1 MTSHGKETKPR
12 PANTSKCK
20 LQDENI
26 TLGNVVGRLNLAR
39 EKMIANTAKKAA
51 ILEAL
56 NQVGNTHNVFSSGAK
71 KDPHGVIHEMDFMR
85 KSLKSQ
91 LKIEGHKTGDR
102 YSQLTSKKPDAG
114 KLGCS
119 VGKISSVVSGVG
131 SKRIDR
137 DKKYSRKEPR
147 ETTPLNTKK
156 HTTLNR
162 PQKNKPSVYSRYTTT
177 STPLISIDN
186 SCKDNSDMTIR
197 KNSQSKAYVSENL
210 SSREQSDSER
220 RSNIEFEMSN
230 CNEEI
235 FLSTCSDPE
244 NSGVGERK
252 MLPEEISCDEKEVL
266 NQFTD
271 PQLKESLQNIIKRR
285 KSSVRFVKSESGYEM
300 VNVEPKIGEWLEER
314 ADKYEEEQVPESVS
328 VAEVGDNSEIRSV
341 KSATP
346 RKVSVNQE
354 RVMSAATFA
363 SGVDRCQGPIT
374 SRQNRTRSR
383 KISRQEQGIISAR
396 RISSA
401 RSCTSSVSQMTQ
413 RTLSSPI
420 LRRRKVDLQTDETR
434 VIRPATAKG
443 YVPNLTSRKI
453 LRKVSAMSCPEIVR
467 KRDEAKTLA
476 QVNMFREF
484 LLMYSKVAAKNED
497 ELPGRK
503 PVRMMSQTPELV
515 IKSAIGQ
522 FLTRAFPSDESAEW
536 TGLNSQSKKERY
548 EEQQRSKL
556 LRIKICMKHLASVA

>member
-71 KDPHGVIHEMDFMR
+71 KDPRGVIYEMNFMR
-85 KSLKSQ
+85 KSLQSQ

-102 YSQLTSKKPDAG
+102 NSQLTSKKPDAG
-114 KLGCS
+114 RLGCS
-119 VGKISSVVSGVG
+119 AGKMSSVVSGVG

-137 DKKYSRKEPR
+137 DKKYCREEPR
-147 ETTPLNTKK
+147 ETPLNTKK

-186 SCKDNSDMTIR
+186 SCKDNSDMIIR

-300 VNVEPKIGEWLEER
+300 VNVEPKIGESLEER

-522 FLTRAFPSDESAEW
+522 FLTRAFPSDESEEW

>member
-71 KDPHGVIHEMDFMR
+71 KDPRGVIHEMNFMR
-85 KSLKSQ
+85 KSLQSQ

-102 YSQLTSKKPDAG
+102 NSQLTSKKPDAG
-114 KLGCS
+114 RLGCS
-119 VGKISSVVSGVG
+119 AGKMSSVVSGVG

-137 DKKYSRKEPR
+137 DKKYCREEPR
-147 ETTPLNTKK
+147 ETPLNTKK

-186 SCKDNSDMTIR
+186 SCKDNSDMIIR

-300 VNVEPKIGEWLEER
+300 VNVEPKIGESLEER

-354 RVMSAATFA
+354 RVMNAATFA

-522 FLTRAFPSDESAEW
+522 FLTRAFPSDESKEW

>member
-1 MTSHGKETKPR
+1 
-12 PANTSKCK
+12 
-20 LQDENI
+20 
-26 TLGNVVGRLNLAR
+26 
-39 EKMIANTAKKAA
+39 
-51 ILEAL
+51 
-56 NQVGNTHNVFSSGAK
+56 
-71 KDPHGVIHEMDFMR
+71 
-85 KSLKSQ
+85 
-91 LKIEGHKTGDR
+91 
-102 YSQLTSKKPDAG
+102 
-114 KLGCS
+114 
-119 VGKISSVVSGVG
+119 
-131 SKRIDR
+131 
-137 DKKYSRKEPR
+137 
-147 ETTPLNTKK
+147 
-156 HTTLNR
+156 
-162 PQKNKPSVYSRYTTT
+162 
-177 STPLISIDN
+177 
-186 SCKDNSDMTIR
+186 
-197 KNSQSKAYVSENL
+197 
-210 SSREQSDSER
+210 
-220 RSNIEFEMSN
+220 
-230 CNEEI
+230 
-235 FLSTCSDPE
+235 
-244 NSGVGERK
+244 
-252 MLPEEISCDEKEVL
+252 
-266 NQFTD
+266 
-271 PQLKESLQNIIKRR
+271 
-285 KSSVRFVKSESGYEM
+285 M
-300 VNVEPKIGEWLEER
+300 VNVEPKIGESLEER

-467 KRDEAKTLA
+467 KKDEAKTLA

-522 FLTRAFPSDESAEW
+522 FLTRAFPSDESEEW

>member
-71 KDPHGVIHEMDFMR
+71 KDPRGVIHEMNFMR
-85 KSLKSQ
+85 KSLQSQ

-102 YSQLTSKKPDAG
+102 NSQLTSKKPDAG
-114 KLGCS
+114 RLGCS
-119 VGKISSVVSGVG
+119 AGKMSSVVSGVG

-137 DKKYSRKEPR
+137 DKKYCREEPR
-147 ETTPLNTKK
+147 ETPLNTKK

-186 SCKDNSDMTIR
+186 SCKDNSDMIIR

-300 VNVEPKIGEWLEER
+300 VNVEPKIGESLEEK

-354 RVMSAATFA
+354 RVMNAATFA

-453 LRKVSAMSCPEIVR
+453 LRKVSAMSCPEVVR

-522 FLTRAFPSDESAEW
+522 FLTRAFPSDESKEW

>member
-51 ILEAL
+51 IMEAL

-71 KDPHGVIHEMDFMR
+71 KDPRGVIHEMNFMR
-85 KSLKSQ
+85 KSLQSQ

-102 YSQLTSKKPDAG
+102 NSQLTSKKPDAG
-114 KLGCS
+114 RLGCS
-119 VGKISSVVSGVG
+119 AGKMSSVVSGVG

-137 DKKYSRKEPR
+137 DKKYCREEPR
-147 ETTPLNTKK
+147 ETPLNTKK

-186 SCKDNSDMTIR
+186 SCKDNSDMIIR

-300 VNVEPKIGEWLEER
+300 VNVEPKIGESLEEK

-354 RVMSAATFA
+354 RVMNAATFA

-522 FLTRAFPSDESAEW
+522 FLTRAFPSDESKEW

>member
-71 KDPHGVIHEMDFMR
+71 KDPHGVIHEMNFMR
-85 KSLKSQ
+85 KSLQSQ

-102 YSQLTSKKPDAG
+102 NSQLTSKKPDAG
-114 KLGCS
+114 RLGCS
-119 VGKISSVVSGVG
+119 AGKISSVVSGVG

-137 DKKYSRKEPR
+137 DKKYCRKEPR
-147 ETTPLNTKK
+147 ETPLNTKK

-300 VNVEPKIGEWLEER
+300 VNVEPKIGESLEER

-374 SRQNRTRSR
+374 SRQNRTRSQ

-420 LRRRKVDLQTDETR
+420 LRRRKVDLQTDEAR

-522 FLTRAFPSDESAEW
+522 FLTRAFPSDESEEW

>member
-51 ILEAL
+51 IMEAL

-71 KDPHGVIHEMDFMR
+71 KDPRGVIHEMNFMR
-85 KSLKSQ
+85 KSLQSQ

-102 YSQLTSKKPDAG
+102 NSQLTSKKPDAG
-114 KLGCS
+114 RLGCS
-119 VGKISSVVSGVG
+119 AGKMSSVVSGVG

-137 DKKYSRKEPR
+137 DKKYCREEPR
-147 ETTPLNTKK
+147 ETPLNTKK

-186 SCKDNSDMTIR
+186 SCKDNSDMIIR

-300 VNVEPKIGEWLEER
+300 VNVEPKIGESLEEK

-354 RVMSAATFA
+354 RVMNAATFA

-522 FLTRAFPSDESAEW
+522 FLTRAFPSDESEEW

>member
-51 ILEAL
+51 IMEAL

-71 KDPHGVIHEMDFMR
+71 KDPRGVIHEMNFMR
-85 KSLKSQ
+85 KSLQSQ

-102 YSQLTSKKPDAG
+102 NSQLTSKKPDAG
-114 KLGCS
+114 RLGCS
-119 VGKISSVVSGVG
+119 AGKMSSVVSGVG

-137 DKKYSRKEPR
+137 DKKYCRKEPR
-147 ETTPLNTKK
+147 ETPLNTKK

-186 SCKDNSDMTIR
+186 SCKDNSDMIIR

-300 VNVEPKIGEWLEER
+300 VNVEPKIGESLEEK

-354 RVMSAATFA
+354 RVMNAATFA

-522 FLTRAFPSDESAEW
+522 FLTRAFPSDESEEW

>member
-51 ILEAL
+51 ILKAL

-71 KDPHGVIHEMDFMR
+71 KDPRGVIHEMNFMR
-85 KSLKSQ
+85 KSLQSQ

-102 YSQLTSKKPDAG
+102 NSQLTSKKPDAG
-114 KLGCS
+114 RLGCS
-119 VGKISSVVSGVG
+119 AGKMSSVVSGVG

-137 DKKYSRKEPR
+137 DKKYCREEPR
-147 ETTPLNTKK
+147 ETPLNTKK

-186 SCKDNSDMTIR
+186 SCKDNSDMIIR

-300 VNVEPKIGEWLEER
+300 VNVEPKIGESLEEK

-354 RVMSAATFA
+354 RVMNAATFA

-522 FLTRAFPSDESAEW
+522 FLTRAFPSDESKEW

>member
-71 KDPHGVIHEMDFMR
+71 KDPRGVIYEMNFMR
-85 KSLKSQ
+85 KSLQSQ

-102 YSQLTSKKPDAG
+102 NSQLTSKKPDAG
-114 KLGCS
+114 RLGCS
-119 VGKISSVVSGVG
+119 AGKMSSVVSGVG

-137 DKKYSRKEPR
+137 DKKYCREEPR
-147 ETTPLNTKK
+147 ETPLNTKK

-186 SCKDNSDMTIR
+186 SCKDNSDMIIR

-300 VNVEPKIGEWLEER
+300 VNVEPKIGESLEEK

-522 FLTRAFPSDESAEW
+522 FLTRAFPSDESEEW

>member
-71 KDPHGVIHEMDFMR
+71 KDPRGVIHEMNFMR
-85 KSLKSQ
+85 KSLQSQ

-102 YSQLTSKKPDAG
+102 NSQLTSKKPDAG
-114 KLGCS
+114 RLGCS
-119 VGKISSVVSGVG
+119 AGKMSSVVSGVG

-137 DKKYSRKEPR
+137 DKKYCRKEPR
-147 ETTPLNTKK
+147 ETPLNTKK

-186 SCKDNSDMTIR
+186 SCKDNSDMIIR

-300 VNVEPKIGEWLEER
+300 VNVEPKIGESLEER

-522 FLTRAFPSDESAEW
+522 FLTRAFPSDESEEW
-536 TGLNSQSKKERY
+536 TGLNSKSKKERY

>member
-71 KDPHGVIHEMDFMR
+71 KDPRGVIYEMNFMR
-85 KSLKSQ
+85 KSLQSQ

-102 YSQLTSKKPDAG
+102 NSQLTSKKPDAG
-114 KLGCS
+114 RLGCS
-119 VGKISSVVSGVG
+119 AGKMSSVVSGVG

-137 DKKYSRKEPR
+137 DKKYCRKEPR
-147 ETTPLNTKK
+147 ETPLNTKK

-186 SCKDNSDMTIR
+186 SCKDNSDMIIR

-300 VNVEPKIGEWLEER
+300 VNVEPKIGESLEEK

-354 RVMSAATFA
+354 RVMNAATFA

-522 FLTRAFPSDESAEW
+522 FLTRAFPSDESKEW

>member
-71 KDPHGVIHEMDFMR
+71 KDPRGVIYEMNFMR
-85 KSLKSQ
+85 KSLQSQ

-102 YSQLTSKKPDAG
+102 NSQLTSKKPDAG
-114 KLGCS
+114 RLGCS
-119 VGKISSVVSGVG
+119 AGKMSSVVSGVG

-137 DKKYSRKEPR
+137 DKKYCREEPR
-147 ETTPLNTKK
+147 ETPLNTKK

-186 SCKDNSDMTIR
+186 SCKDNSDMIIR

-300 VNVEPKIGEWLEER
+300 VNVEPKIGESLEEK

-354 RVMSAATFA
+354 RVMNAATFA

-522 FLTRAFPSDESAEW
+522 FLTRAFPSDESKEW

>member
-51 ILEAL
+51 ILKAL

-71 KDPHGVIHEMDFMR
+71 KDPRGVIHEMNFMR
-85 KSLKSQ
+85 KSLQSQ

-102 YSQLTSKKPDAG
+102 NSQLTSKKPDAG
-114 KLGCS
+114 RLGCS
-119 VGKISSVVSGVG
+119 AGKMSSVVSGVG

-137 DKKYSRKEPR
+137 DKKYCREEPR
-147 ETTPLNTKK
+147 ETPLNTKK

-186 SCKDNSDMTIR
+186 SCKDNSDMIIR

-300 VNVEPKIGEWLEER
+300 VNVEPKIGESLEEK

-354 RVMSAATFA
+354 RVMNAATFA

-522 FLTRAFPSDESAEW
+522 FLTRAFPSDESKEW

-548 EEQQRSKL
+548 EEQQRSNL

>member
-12 PANTSKCK
+12 PANTLKCK

-26 TLGNVVGRLNLAR
+26 TLGNVVDRLNLAR

-71 KDPHGVIHEMDFMR
+71 KDPHGVIHEMNFMR
-85 KSLKSQ
+85 KSLQSQ

-102 YSQLTSKKPDAG
+102 NSQLTSKKPDAG
-114 KLGCS
+114 RLGCS
-119 VGKISSVVSGVG
+119 AGKISSVVSGVG

-137 DKKYSRKEPR
+137 DKKYCRKEPR
-147 ETTPLNTKK
+147 ETPLNTKK

-230 CNEEI
+230 CKEEI

-300 VNVEPKIGEWLEER
+300 VNVEPKIGESLEER

-497 ELPGRK
+497 EVPGRK

-522 FLTRAFPSDESAEW
+522 FLTRAFPSDESMEW
-536 TGLNSQSKKERY
+536 TGLD
-548 EEQQRSKL
+548 
-556 LRIKICMKHLASVA
+556 

>member
-71 KDPHGVIHEMDFMR
+71 KDPRGVIHEMNFMR
-85 KSLKSQ
+85 KSLQSQ

-102 YSQLTSKKPDAG
+102 NSQLTSKKPDAG
-114 KLGCS
+114 RLGCS
-119 VGKISSVVSGVG
+119 AGKMSSVVSGVG

-137 DKKYSRKEPR
+137 DKKYCREEPR
-147 ETTPLNTKK
+147 ETPLNTKK

-186 SCKDNSDMTIR
+186 SCKDNSDMIIR

-300 VNVEPKIGEWLEER
+300 VNVEPKIGESLEEK

-354 RVMSAATFA
+354 RVMNAATFA

-522 FLTRAFPSDESAEW
+522 FLTRAFPSDESEEW

>member
-71 KDPHGVIHEMDFMR
+71 KDPRGVIHEMNFMR
-85 KSLKSQ
+85 KSLQSQ

-102 YSQLTSKKPDAG
+102 NSQLTSKKPDAG
-114 KLGCS
+114 RLGCS
-119 VGKISSVVSGVG
+119 AGKISSVVSGVG

-147 ETTPLNTKK
+147 ETPLNTKK

-186 SCKDNSDMTIR
+186 SCKDNSDMIIR

-300 VNVEPKIGEWLEER
+300 VNVEPKIGESLEER

-354 RVMSAATFA
+354 RVMNAATFA

-522 FLTRAFPSDESAEW
+522 FLTRAFPSDESKEW

-548 EEQQRSKL
+548 EEQQRSNL

>member
-71 KDPHGVIHEMDFMR
+71 KDPRGVIHEMNFMR
-85 KSLKSQ
+85 KSLQSQ

-102 YSQLTSKKPDAG
+102 NSQLTSKKPDAG
-114 KLGCS
+114 RLGCS
-119 VGKISSVVSGVG
+119 AGKMSSVVSGVG

-137 DKKYSRKEPR
+137 DKKYCREEPR
-147 ETTPLNTKK
+147 ETPLNTKK

-186 SCKDNSDMTIR
+186 SCKDNSDMIIR

-300 VNVEPKIGEWLEER
+300 VNVEPKIGESLEEK

-354 RVMSAATFA
+354 RVMNAATFA

-522 FLTRAFPSDESAEW
+522 FLTRAFPSDESKEW

>member
-71 KDPHGVIHEMDFMR
+71 KDPRGVIHEMNFMR
-85 KSLKSQ
+85 KSLQSQ

-102 YSQLTSKKPDAG
+102 NSQLTSKKPDAG
-114 KLGCS
+114 RLGCS
-119 VGKISSVVSGVG
+119 AGKMSSVVSGVG

-137 DKKYSRKEPR
+137 DKKYCREEPR
-147 ETTPLNTKK
+147 ETPLNTKK

-186 SCKDNSDMTIR
+186 SCKDNSDMIIR

-300 VNVEPKIGEWLEER
+300 VNVEPKIGESLEEK

-522 FLTRAFPSDESAEW
+522 FLTRAFPSDESKEW

>member
-71 KDPHGVIHEMDFMR
+71 KDPRGVIHEMNFMR
-85 KSLKSQ
+85 KSLQSQ

-102 YSQLTSKKPDAG
+102 NSQLTSKKPDAG
-114 KLGCS
+114 RLGCS
-119 VGKISSVVSGVG
+119 AGKMSSVVSGVG

-137 DKKYSRKEPR
+137 DKKYCREEPR
-147 ETTPLNTKK
+147 ETPLNTKK

-186 SCKDNSDMTIR
+186 SCKDNSDMIIR

-300 VNVEPKIGEWLEER
+300 VNVEPKIGESLEEK

-346 RKVSVNQE
+346 RKVSVNPE
-354 RVMSAATFA
+354 RVMNAATFA

-522 FLTRAFPSDESAEW
+522 FLTRAFPSDESKEW

>member
-114 KLGCS
+114 RLGCS
-119 VGKISSVVSGVG
+119 AGKISSVVSGVG

-137 DKKYSRKEPR
+137 DKNYSRKEPR
-147 ETTPLNTKK
+147 ETPLNTKK

-300 VNVEPKIGEWLEER
+300 VNVEPKIGESLEER

-354 RVMSAATFA
+354 RVMSVATFA

-401 RSCTSSVSQMTQ
+401 RSCTSSVSEMTQ

-522 FLTRAFPSDESAEW
+522 FLTRAFPSDESEEW

>member
-71 KDPHGVIHEMDFMR
+71 KDPRGVIHEMNFMR
-85 KSLKSQ
+85 KSLQSQ

-102 YSQLTSKKPDAG
+102 NSQLTSKKPDAG
-114 KLGCS
+114 RLGCS
-119 VGKISSVVSGVG
+119 AGKISSVVSGVG

-147 ETTPLNTKK
+147 ETPLNTKK

-186 SCKDNSDMTIR
+186 SCKDNSDMIIR

-300 VNVEPKIGEWLEER
+300 VNVEPKIGESLEER

-522 FLTRAFPSDESAEW
+522 FLTRAFPSDESKEW

-548 EEQQRSKL
+548 EEQQRSNL

>member
-71 KDPHGVIHEMDFMR
+71 KDPRGVIHEMNFMR
-85 KSLKSQ
+85 KSLQSQ

-102 YSQLTSKKPDAG
+102 NSQLTSKKPDAG
-114 KLGCS
+114 RLGCS
-119 VGKISSVVSGVG
+119 AGKMSSVVSGVG

-137 DKKYSRKEPR
+137 DKKYCRKEPR
-147 ETTPLNTKK
+147 ETPLNTKK

-186 SCKDNSDMTIR
+186 SCKDNSDMIIR

-300 VNVEPKIGEWLEER
+300 VNVEPKIGESLEER

-522 FLTRAFPSDESAEW
+522 FLTRAFPSDESKEW
-536 TGLNSQSKKERY
+536 TGLNS
-548 EEQQRSKL
+548 
-556 LRIKICMKHLASVA
+556 

>member
-71 KDPHGVIHEMDFMR
+71 KDPHRVIHDMDFMR

-114 KLGCS
+114 RLGCS
-119 VGKISSVVSGVG
+119 AGKISSVVSGVG

-147 ETTPLNTKK
+147 ETPLNTKK

-300 VNVEPKIGEWLEER
+300 VNVEPKIGESLEER

-363 SGVDRCQGPIT
+363 SGVDRCQGPTT

-401 RSCTSSVSQMTQ
+401 RSCTSSVSEMTQ

-453 LRKVSAMSCPEIVR
+453 LRKVSAMSCPEIVC

-522 FLTRAFPSDESAEW
+522 FLTRAFPSDESEEW

>member
-51 ILEAL
+51 IMEAL

-71 KDPHGVIHEMDFMR
+71 KDPRGVIHEMNFMR
-85 KSLKSQ
+85 KSLQSQ

-102 YSQLTSKKPDAG
+102 NSQLTSKKPDAG
-114 KLGCS
+114 RLGCS
-119 VGKISSVVSGVG
+119 AGKMSSVVSGVG

-137 DKKYSRKEPR
+137 DKKYCRKEPR
-147 ETTPLNTKK
+147 ETPLNTKK

-186 SCKDNSDMTIR
+186 SCKDNSDMIIR

-300 VNVEPKIGEWLEER
+300 VNVEPKIGESLEER

-522 FLTRAFPSDESAEW
+522 FLTRAFPSDESEEW

>member
-12 PANTSKCK
+12 PANTLKCK

-26 TLGNVVGRLNLAR
+26 TLGNVVDRLNLAR

-114 KLGCS
+114 RLGCS
-119 VGKISSVVSGVG
+119 AGKISSVVSGVG

-137 DKKYSRKEPR
+137 DKKYCRKEPR
-147 ETTPLNTKK
+147 ETPLNTKK

-300 VNVEPKIGEWLEER
+300 VNVEPKIGESLEER

-374 SRQNRTRSR
+374 SRQNRTRSQ

-401 RSCTSSVSQMTQ
+401 RSCTSSVSEMTQ

-522 FLTRAFPSDESAEW
+522 FLTRAFPSDESVEW

>member
-12 PANTSKCK
+12 PANTLKCK

-26 TLGNVVGRLNLAR
+26 TLGNVVDRLNLAR

-102 YSQLTSKKPDAG
+102 NSQLTSKKPDAG
-114 KLGCS
+114 RLGCS
-119 VGKISSVVSGVG
+119 AGKISSVVSGVG

-147 ETTPLNTKK
+147 ETPLNTKK

-186 SCKDNSDMTIR
+186 SCKDNSDMIIR
-197 KNSQSKAYVSENL
+197 ENSQSKAYVSENL

-300 VNVEPKIGEWLEER
+300 VNVEPKIGESLEER

-328 VAEVGDNSEIRSV
+328 VAEVGDNNEIRSV

-354 RVMSAATFA
+354 RVMSATTFA

-374 SRQNRTRSR
+374 SRQNRTRSQ

-401 RSCTSSVSQMTQ
+401 RSCTSSVSEMTQ

-522 FLTRAFPSDESAEW
+522 FLTRAFPSDESVEW

>member
-71 KDPHGVIHEMDFMR
+71 KDPRGVIYEMNFMR
-85 KSLKSQ
+85 KSLQSQ

-102 YSQLTSKKPDAG
+102 NSQLTSKKPDAG
-114 KLGCS
+114 RLGCS
-119 VGKISSVVSGVG
+119 AGKMSSVVSGVG

-137 DKKYSRKEPR
+137 DKKYCREEPR
-147 ETTPLNTKK
+147 ETPLNTKK

-186 SCKDNSDMTIR
+186 SCKDNSDMIIR

-300 VNVEPKIGEWLEER
+300 VNVEPKIGESLEEK

-354 RVMSAATFA
+354 RVMNAATFA

-522 FLTRAFPSDESAEW
+522 FLTRAFPSDESKEW

-548 EEQQRSKL
+548 EEQQRSNL

>member
-71 KDPHGVIHEMDFMR
+71 KDPRGVIHEMNFMR
-85 KSLKSQ
+85 KSLQSQ

-102 YSQLTSKKPDAG
+102 NSQLTSKKPDAG
-114 KLGCS
+114 RLGCS
-119 VGKISSVVSGVG
+119 AGKISSVVSGVG

-147 ETTPLNTKK
+147 ETPLNTKK

-186 SCKDNSDMTIR
+186 SCKDNSDMIIR

-300 VNVEPKIGEWLEER
+300 VNVEPKIGESLEER

-522 FLTRAFPSDESAEW
+522 FLTRAFPSDESKEW

>member
-1 MTSHGKETKPR
+1 MTSHGKETTPR

-71 KDPHGVIHEMDFMR
+71 KDPRGVIHEMNFMR
-85 KSLKSQ
+85 KSLQSQ

-102 YSQLTSKKPDAG
+102 NSQLTSKKPDAG
-114 KLGCS
+114 RLGCS
-119 VGKISSVVSGVG
+119 AGKMSSVVSGVG

-137 DKKYSRKEPR
+137 DKKYCREEPR
-147 ETTPLNTKK
+147 ETPLNTKK

-186 SCKDNSDMTIR
+186 SCKDNSDMIIR

-300 VNVEPKIGEWLEER
+300 VNVEPKIGESLEEK

-354 RVMSAATFA
+354 RVMNAATFA

-522 FLTRAFPSDESAEW
+522 FLTRAFPSDESKEW

>member
-71 KDPHGVIHEMDFMR
+71 KDPRGVIHEMNFMR
-85 KSLKSQ
+85 KSLQSQ

-102 YSQLTSKKPDAG
+102 NSQLTSKKPDAG
-114 KLGCS
+114 RLGCS
-119 VGKISSVVSGVG
+119 AGKMSSVVSGVG

-137 DKKYSRKEPR
+137 DKKYCREEPR
-147 ETTPLNTKK
+147 ETPLNTKK

-186 SCKDNSDMTIR
+186 SCKDNSDMIIR

-300 VNVEPKIGEWLEER
+300 VNVEPKIGESLEER

-354 RVMSAATFA
+354 RVMNAATFA

-522 FLTRAFPSDESAEW
+522 FLTRAFPSDESEEW

>member
-71 KDPHGVIHEMDFMR
+71 KDPRGVIHEMNFMR
-85 KSLKSQ
+85 KSLQSQ

-102 YSQLTSKKPDAG
+102 NSQLTSKKPDAG
-114 KLGCS
+114 RLGCS
-119 VGKISSVVSGVG
+119 AGKMSSVVSGVG

-137 DKKYSRKEPR
+137 DKKYCREEPR
-147 ETTPLNTKK
+147 ETPLNTKK

-186 SCKDNSDMTIR
+186 SCKDNSDMIIR

-300 VNVEPKIGEWLEER
+300 VNVEPKIGESLEER

-522 FLTRAFPSDESAEW
+522 FLTRAFPSDESKEW

>member
-71 KDPHGVIHEMDFMR
+71 KDPRGVIHEMNFMR
-85 KSLKSQ
+85 KSLQSQ

-102 YSQLTSKKPDAG
+102 NSQLTSKKPDAG
-114 KLGCS
+114 RLGCS
-119 VGKISSVVSGVG
+119 AGKISSVVSGVG

-137 DKKYSRKEPR
+137 DKKYCRKEPR
-147 ETTPLNTKK
+147 ETPLNTKK

-186 SCKDNSDMTIR
+186 SCKDNSDMIIR

-300 VNVEPKIGEWLEER
+300 VNVEPKIGESLEER

-413 RTLSSPI
+413 RSLSSPI

>member
-1 MTSHGKETKPR
+1 M
-12 PANTSKCK
+12 
-20 LQDENI
+20 QDENI
-26 TLGNVVGRLNLAR
+26 TLGNVVDRLNLAR

-114 KLGCS
+114 RLGCS
-119 VGKISSVVSGVG
+119 AGKISSVVSGVG

-147 ETTPLNTKK
+147 ETPLNTKK

-186 SCKDNSDMTIR
+186 SCKDNSDMIIR

-300 VNVEPKIGEWLEER
+300 VNVEPKIGESLEER

-374 SRQNRTRSR
+374 SRQNRTRSQ

-401 RSCTSSVSQMTQ
+401 RSCTSSVSEMTQ

-522 FLTRAFPSDESAEW
+522 FLTRAFPSDESEEW

>member
-51 ILEAL
+51 IMEAL

-71 KDPHGVIHEMDFMR
+71 KDPRGVIHEMNFMR
-85 KSLKSQ
+85 KSLQSQ

-102 YSQLTSKKPDAG
+102 NSQLTSKKPDAG
-114 KLGCS
+114 RLGCS
-119 VGKISSVVSGVG
+119 AGKMSSFVSGVG

-147 ETTPLNTKK
+147 ETPLNTKK

-186 SCKDNSDMTIR
+186 SCKDNSDMIIR

-300 VNVEPKIGEWLEER
+300 VNVEPKIGESLEEK

-328 VAEVGDNSEIRSV
+328 VAEVGDNSEIRSM

-354 RVMSAATFA
+354 RVMNAATFA

-522 FLTRAFPSDESAEW
+522 FLTRAFPSDESKEW

>member
-102 YSQLTSKKPDAG
+102 KSQLTSKKPDAG
-114 KLGCS
+114 RLGCS
-119 VGKISSVVSGVG
+119 AGKISSVVSGVG

-147 ETTPLNTKK
+147 ETPLNTKK

-186 SCKDNSDMTIR
+186 SCKDNSDMIIR

-300 VNVEPKIGEWLEER
+300 VNVEPKIGESLEEG

-522 FLTRAFPSDESAEW
+522 FLTRAFPSDESMEW

>member
-71 KDPHGVIHEMDFMR
+71 KDPRGVIHEMNFMR
-85 KSLKSQ
+85 KSLQSQ

-102 YSQLTSKKPDAG
+102 NSQLTSKKPDAG
-114 KLGCS
+114 RLGCS
-119 VGKISSVVSGVG
+119 AGKMSSVVSGVG

-137 DKKYSRKEPR
+137 DKKYCRKEPR
-147 ETTPLNTKK
+147 ETPLNTKK

-186 SCKDNSDMTIR
+186 SCKDNSDMIIR

-300 VNVEPKIGEWLEER
+300 VNVEPKIGESLEER

-522 FLTRAFPSDESAEW
+522 FLTRAFPSDESEEW

>member
-71 KDPHGVIHEMDFMR
+71 KDPRGVIHEMNFMR
-85 KSLKSQ
+85 KSLQSQ

-102 YSQLTSKKPDAG
+102 NSQLTSKKPDAG
-114 KLGCS
+114 RLGCS
-119 VGKISSVVSGVG
+119 AGKMSSFVSGVG

-137 DKKYSRKEPR
+137 DKKYCREEPR
-147 ETTPLNTKK
+147 ETPLNTKK

-186 SCKDNSDMTIR
+186 SCKDNSDMIIR

-300 VNVEPKIGEWLEER
+300 VNVEPKIGESLEEK

-354 RVMSAATFA
+354 RVMNAATFA

-522 FLTRAFPSDESAEW
+522 FLTRAFPSDESKEW

>member
-51 ILEAL
+51 IMEAL

-71 KDPHGVIHEMDFMR
+71 KDPRGVIHEMNFMR
-85 KSLKSQ
+85 KSLQSQ

-102 YSQLTSKKPDAG
+102 NSQLTSKKPDAG
-114 KLGCS
+114 RLGCS
-119 VGKISSVVSGVG
+119 AGKISSVVSGVG

-147 ETTPLNTKK
+147 ETPLNTKK

-186 SCKDNSDMTIR
+186 SYKDNSDMIIR

-300 VNVEPKIGEWLEER
+300 VNVEPKIGESLEEK

-328 VAEVGDNSEIRSV
+328 VAEVGDNSEIRSM

-354 RVMSAATFA
+354 RVMNAATFA

-522 FLTRAFPSDESAEW
+522 FLTRAFPSDESKEW

>member
-71 KDPHGVIHEMDFMR
+71 KDPRGVIHEMNFMR
-85 KSLKSQ
+85 KSLQSQ

-102 YSQLTSKKPDAG
+102 NSQLTSKKPDAG
-114 KLGCS
+114 RLGCS
-119 VGKISSVVSGVG
+119 AGKMSSVVSGVG

-137 DKKYSRKEPR
+137 DKKYCREEPR
-147 ETTPLNTKK
+147 ETPLNTKK

-186 SCKDNSDMTIR
+186 SCKDNSDMIIR

-300 VNVEPKIGEWLEER
+300 VNVEPKIGESLEEK

-354 RVMSAATFA
+354 RVMNAATFA

-522 FLTRAFPSDESAEW
+522 FLTRAFPSDESKEW

-548 EEQQRSKL
+548 EEQQRSNL